1 MRTFLA
7 LFRFLPGPQGRRNL
21 QVLARLLA
29 VFVVLVIIFSV
40 AFHYLMELEGRRYS
54 WTTGVYWTMV
64 VMSSLGFGD
73 ITFESDIGRAFSV
86 LVLVSGS
93 IFMLVLLPFML
104 IHFFYVPWMESQ
116 SAARAP
122 REIPATT
129 RDHVVLTGLGP
140 IESVLIKMMQRYQRG
155 YVLIVPDLNEALQLF
170 DRGYRV
176 MLGDLDDPET
186 YRRARVDQAALV
198 ATTRSDTA
206 NTNVSFTVQEISETV
221 PVVATV
227 SSPAAV
233 DILQLAGC
241 DHVLQLGEM
250 LGQALARRIL
260 GQDARCHVIGEFGD
274 LLIAEAAPAG
284 TPLVGL
290 SLREARLRDRANI
303 NVVGVWQRGHFE
315 IAGPE
320 TRIHATSTLVLAGS
334 REQLDT
340 YNAMFGMYRE
350 TVAPVIIV
358 GGGRV
363 GRAVGRALEA
373 EGIAC
378 YIVERQPERIRDPE
392 RYIQGDAAEL
402 EVLNRA
408 GIMEAGSV
416 VITTHDDDINIFLTI
431 YCRRLR
437 PDAQILARA
446 TLERNVSTL
455 HRAGADFVLSYATT
469 GATIIFNLLR
479 QTDILLLAEG
489 LSAFR
494 LPVPASMV
502 GKSIAA
508 CSIRRDTG
516 CNVIAVVRNGA
527 FEVNP
532 DPSVPLPRD
541 AQLVIIG
548 DVEAE
553 SRFVRRFTPE

>member
-29 VFVVLVIIFSV
+29 VFLVLVIVFSV

-93 IFMLVLLPFML
+93 VFMLVLLPFML

-140 IESVLIKMMQRYQRG
+140 IESVLIKMMLRYQRA

-260 GQDARCHVIGEFGD
+260 GQDARCHVIGEFDG

-334 REQLDT
+334 REQLDA
-340 YNAMFGMYRE
+340 YNAMFGTYRE

-363 GRAVGRALEA
+363 GRAAGRALEA
-373 EGIAC
+373 EGIA
-378 YIVERQPERIRDPE
+378 YRIVERQPERVRDPE
-392 RYIQGDAAEL
+392 KYVLGDAAEL

-479 QTDILLLAEG
+479 RTDILLLAEG

-532 DPSVPLPRD
+532 DPSIPLPRD

-553 SRFVRRFTPE
+553 SRFVRRFPPE